1 MYFRQDKHKLILKCI
16 KGGRDKNVSTCSI
29 MNYKCVCIISFIFSK
44 FRSTTQNHSFNCR
57 RDFHALV
64 ETPCFATNPSNYF
77 FCLRRWINKQTLEN
91 KESCNQ
97 NQEWNFLLLSI
108 GAVLLFLQKVF
119 SLKLFFPYIWYKKRS
134 SFLVLGQRL
143 FSCNVLKK
151 LGISSPWDVQGGGGG
166 VA

>member
-1 MYFRQDKHKLILKCI
+1 MYFRQDKHKLILKYI

-44 FRSTTQNHSFNCR
+44 LRSTTKSILSTAEDISMCLLKLHVLELISANN
-57 RDFHALV
+57 
-64 ETPCFATNPSNYF
+64 F

-119 SLKLFFPYIWYKKRS
+119 SLKLFSLYLIYKKKFVS
-134 SFLVLGQRL
+134 CLGSKTVFL
-143 FSCNVLKK
+143 
-151 LGISSPWDVQGGGGG
+151 
-166 VA
+166 

>member
-16 KGGRDKNVSTCSI
+16 KGGQDKNVSTCSI

-57 RDFHALV
+57 GDFLALV
-64 ETPCFATNPSNYF
+64 ETPCFGINPSEYF

-119 SLKLFFPYIWYKKRS
+119 SLKLFFLS
-134 SFLVLGQRL
+134 LFLVLGQRL

-151 LGISSPWDVQGGGGG
+151 TGLILTLRCTRGGG

>member
-16 KGGRDKNVSTCSI
+16 KGSWDKNVSACSI

-57 RDFHALV
+57 GDFLALV
-64 ETPCFATNPSNYF
+64 ETPCFGINPSEYF
-77 FCLRRWINKQTLEN
+77 SVSEGELINRPLKIKNHVTRIRSEISCFWALELFCCFCKR
-91 KESCNQ
+91 SFH
-97 NQEWNFLLLSI
+97 WNF
-108 GAVLLFLQKVF
+108 V
-119 SLKLFFPYIWYKKRS
+119 PYSWYKKRS

-151 LGISSPWDVQGGGGG
+151 LGIS
-166 VA
+166 

>member
-1 MYFRQDKHKLILKCI
+1 MYFRLDKHKLILKCI
-16 KGGRDKNVSTCSI
+16 KGSWDKNVSTCII
-29 MNYKCVCIISFIFSK
+29 MNYKCACIVSFIFSK

-57 RDFHALV
+57 GDFLALV
-64 ETPCFATNPSNYF
+64 ETPCFGINPSEYF

-119 SLKLFFPYIWYKKRS
+119 SYWNFVPYSWYKKRS

-151 LGISSPWDVQGGGGG
+151 LGIS
-166 VA
+166 